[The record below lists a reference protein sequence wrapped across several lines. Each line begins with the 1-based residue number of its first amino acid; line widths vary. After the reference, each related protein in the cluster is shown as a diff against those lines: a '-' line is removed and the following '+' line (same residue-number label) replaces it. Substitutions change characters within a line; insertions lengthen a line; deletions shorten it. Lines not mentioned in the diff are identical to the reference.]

1 MLRRF
6 LRLHDSRFDVC
17 SAYPKDVVFGMSGGQ
32 LRAYQADCF
41 CRSSAPEI
49 DNQIMGH
56 VMGPIEAPGGTTLSA
71 EAVRINPE
79 EWYPHY
85 QSCMKHFLDVAQ
97 YTQTIQALAAFLNIR
112 LPCQRAVDPVLHY
125 VDWPGHRESDYVTAL
140 QSLRSS
146 AVSLIP
152 YIRRLVVTGS
162 DTPAVLSA
170 MFGESWVKGV
180 GPLHSQERINY
191 LFAAKSGG
199 WLSTKSQYDQSA
211 EETVPFLRPL
221 CNAQEYEIREAETRW
236 SEWLAM
242 EDWMLGARSP
252 WAGEE
257 A

>member
-1 MLRRF
+1 
-6 LRLHDSRFDVC
+6 
-17 SAYPKDVVFGMSGGQ
+17 
-32 LRAYQADCF
+32 
-41 CRSSAPEI
+41 
-49 DNQIMGH
+49 MGH
-56 VMGPIEAPGGTTLSA
+56 VIEPPGATSLGA
-71 EAVRINPE
+71 EGIRINPE

-85 QSCMKHFLDVAQ
+85 QSCMQHFLDVAQ

-125 VDWPGHRESDYVTAL
+125 VDWSGHRESDYVAAL

-162 DTPAVLSA
+162 DTPAVLGA
-170 MFGESWVKGV
+170 MFGDAWVKGV

-221 CNAQEYEIREAETRW
+221 RNAQEYEIREAESRW

-252 WAGEE
+252 CPWEGEGHE
-257 A
+257 